1 MLESTEKPYYS
12 VTGDG
17 NVVNVWKKEEN
28 FLHFMWKMER
38 IWS

>member
-17 NVVNVWKKEEN
+17 NVVNVWKKN
-28 FLHFMWKMER
+28 KNYYTTT
-38 IWS
+38 INI